1 MIKMSEGLQ
10 IKKLSVQSFRGI
22 NCKQSLDFSN
32 KNIIVLYGENGFGKS
47 SFVTAL
53 EFLFAGKLSMLMGSD
68 IDKKSFLHKN
78 SKQEDLLIE
87 LQFDNDEYVKRTYKE
102 SECSPS
108 LDYLVND
115 NSMNNAS
122 FILTRK
128 KLLEF
133 VDSTPKDRY
142 EAIIKLCGFEKL
154 DYYQKELGGAFN
166 SLKKQKS
173 LQKSK
178 MNGIIGNISKK
189 LNKPFLDYDQIL
201 DETNLIFE
209 DIGINGHLGENTDI
223 SVFAANLDKFFSSF
237 SIVKYLTE
245 FNELYDSLNFSELNE
260 DLRSLLKSYEMNVN
274 HQLKSSNKLFELL
287 KNSKEYMTLY
297 PEDKCPVCNSKID
310 RDSLITDLDSNI
322 KNLENELFN
331 FDIWKK
337 DAVSFISRLKS
348 YKNDFYKLEDIVKNI
363 SDFDESIDININF
376 NEELKL
382 LDGLIGDLENL
393 MKFEHVVVYL
403 SKYDLTDLG
412 ANLEIIKNDIDNN
425 SPKLSEGDYSKII
438 NLKSI
443 LDDLIEYNI
452 LKKEYSDLDKQC
464 YVAEKSLETFK
475 GLKEQFIND
484 MVLII
489 KDDVAKYYEFIHGE
503 DKINSPSFSVKSD
516 RGIKLFLNSFGK
528 DVDPRSYASEGHLDT
543 LGLCIF
549 LAFVNRFSKMKFLV
563 LDDIVSSVDLQ
574 HKSKIIKLLFK
585 EFNDYQFLI
594 TTHSHIWA
602 EQIRR
607 FSIAR
612 KLKAKIY
619 EISDWTLEEGP
630 VINEILD
637 YEARI
642 KKYLEKPNPDK
653 NAAANTARRYL
664 EYFLYEFAKAN
675 EVELPVKEHYM
686 VGTLENK
693 VGSFIL
699 KAVKGTALE
708 NYYADL
714 WEDFCSTCFYANYL
728 SHNNYDSEDLTYND
742 IKEFCDSVLL
752 LKKALICEKHN
763 NHFLIFNQEKHSISC
778 PQKRCNYIFIKD

>member
-1 MIKMSEGLQ
+1 MIKMSEDLQ
-10 IKKLSVQSFRGI
+10 IQKLSVQSFRGI
-22 NCKQSLDFSN
+22 NCKQSLDFSK

-53 EFLFAGKLSMLMGSD
+53 EFLFAGKLNMLMGAD

-78 SKQEDLLIE
+78 SKPEDLLIE
-87 LQFDNDEYVKRTYKE
+87 LQFENDEYVKRTFKE
-102 SECSPS
+102 AKCSPS
-108 LDYLVND
+108 LNYLVND
-115 NSMNNAS
+115 SSMNNAS

-154 DYYQKELGGAFN
+154 DFYQKELGGAFN
-166 SLKKQKS
+166 SIKKQTGI
-173 LQKSK
+173 QISK
-178 MNGIIGNISKK
+178 MNAILGNISKK
-189 LNKPFLDYDQIL
+189 LNKPVWDYDEIL

-209 DIGINGHLGENTDI
+209 DIGVEGRLNENTDI
-223 SVFAANLDKFFSSF
+223 AVFAANLDKFFSSF

-245 FNELYDSLNFSELNE
+245 FNELYGSLNFSQMNE
-260 DLRSLLKSYEMNVN
+260 DLRSLLKSYEINVN
-274 HQLKSSNKLFELL
+274 RQLKSSSKLFELL
-287 KNSKEYMTLY
+287 KTSKEYMTLY
-297 PEDKCPVCNSKID
+297 PEDKCPVCNSQID
-310 RDSLITDLDSNI
+310 RDSLILDLDSNI

-331 FDIWKK
+331 FDNWKK
-337 DAVSFISRLKS
+337 DAEDFISQLNS
-348 YKNDFYKLEDIVKNI
+348 CKNDFYKFEDIVNNL
-363 SDFDESIDININF
+363 SNFDEGIGRNINF
-376 NEELKL
+376 NEELNT
-382 LDGLIGDLENL
+382 LDDLIVDLEN
-393 MKFEHVVVYL
+393 MIKFEHVVVYL
-403 SKYDLTDLG
+403 SKYDLNDLG

-425 SPKLSEGDYSKII
+425 SLNLSEGDYSKIV

-443 LDDLIEYNI
+443 LDDLIEYNL
-452 LKKEYSDLDKQC
+452 LKKEYADLEKQC

-475 GLKEQFIND
+475 TLKEQFIND
-484 MVLII
+484 MISSI
-489 KDDVAKYYEFIHGE
+489 KDDVAKYYELIHGD

-516 RGIKLFLNSFGK
+516 RGIRLFLNSFGQ

-549 LAFVNRFSKMKFLV
+549 LAFVNRFVKLKFLV

-574 HKSKIIKLLFK
+574 HKSKIINLLFK
-585 EFNDYQFLI
+585 EFRDYQFLI

-602 EQIRR
+602 EQIRK

-612 KLKAKIY
+612 KLKAQIY

-664 EYFLYEFAKAN
+664 EYFLYEFCKIN
-675 EVELPVKEHYM
+675 EVSLPVKEHYM

-693 VGSFIL
+693 VSNFVL
-699 KAVKGTALE
+699 KTVKGTALE
-708 NYYADL
+708 NYYKEL

-728 SHNNYDSEDLTYND
+728 SHNNYDSEDLTYNE
-742 IKEFCDSVLL
+742 IKEFCDSVLK
-752 LKKALICEKHN
+752 LKRALICEKHN
-763 NHFLIFNQEKHSISC
+763 THFLIFNQEKRSISC